1 MRSTECHSSLVCC
14 CRKTGGSKCSF
25 TGGIFS
31 LQTED
36 KAPDLLNTAPKLT
49 NHKTVADGITH
60 GVEPVSIRPIFGR
73 AIRAVTFCTEM
84 KYVKRNLLVGLGH

>member
-14 CRKTGGSKCSF
+14 CRKTGGSKCGF

-36 KAPDLLNTAPKLT
+36 KAPDPLNTAPKLT
-49 NHKTVADGITH
+49 NHQMVADGITH
-60 GVEPVSIRPIFGR
+60 RVEPVSIIFGR
-73 AIRAVTFCTEM
+73 AIRAVTFCTEFE
-84 KYVKRNLLVGLGH
+84 YVKRNLLVGLGH